1 MANSIFGN
9 PAAAPASTNTRT
21 ISGPLAARRRRTSP
35 KNAPPSPRNR
45 RVRVG
50 VIRSA
55 ADRQPLDFNLSGT
68 ARAQDPSQR
77 LFSEFERAR
86 QEGLEAN
93 ETRFQE
99 ILGGFR
105 ERLSTALSNLEGL
118 GEQEA
123 ADINRSFDEFSANQS
138 QDLISRGLSAST
150 VAPVVA
156 GATERE
162 RQGSLGNLNDRL
174 RQQRLSTEA
183 QLQGDV
189 LGFSERREDLFPS
202 FQDVAGLAQ
211 NIGQQQGR
219 SILQQQM
226 LQAQQQQRQFAP
238 IFAQNF
244 AGIQNVLR
252 NFSGGGGGF
261 AQQGGRVPFLQR
273 LNNANRARNQAEINR
288 FRAQQRNDQAFLRG
302 F

>member
-1 MANSIFGN
+1 MPSIFEN
-9 PAAAPASTNTRT
+9 PAAAPLSPTT
-21 ISGPLAARRRRTSP
+21 ARRRRASP
-35 KNAPPSPRNR
+35 KNIAPRPRNR
-45 RVRVG
+45 RVATG

-55 ADRQPLDFNLSGT
+55 ADRQPLQFNLSGT

-77 LFSEFERAR
+77 LFQEFEKAR
-86 QEGLEAN
+86 QEGLQAN
-93 ETRFQE
+93 KDRFQE

-118 GEQEA
+118 GEQGA
-123 ADINRSFDEFSANQS
+123 ADINRSFDEFSANQK

-156 GATERE
+156 GVTERE
-162 RQGSLGNLNDRL
+162 RQGALGNLNDRL

-219 SILQQQM
+219 SILN
-226 LQAQQQQRQFAP
+226 QQRFQAMQQRRNFGP
-238 IFAQNF
+238 MFAQNF
-244 AGIQNVLR
+244 AGIQNALR
-252 NFSGGGGGF
+252 FGGF
-261 AQQGGRVPFLQR
+261 
-273 LNNANRARNQAEINR
+273 N
-288 FRAQQRNDQAFLRG
+288 LR
-302 F
+302 